1 MKELKKTAIELLNIY
16 GFLDEMNKYNNIYIF
31 GAGMVGKHIYDYLKN
46 NLIADRV
53 RSFFVSE
60 KVESIIDNIQVKQ
73 INKDDID
80 CHGIVLLAA
89 KYNTRKELISV
100 CKKIDVTNT
109 KEITVFDDRDYRYY
123 STIPEIAYPIELK
136 LWYKTITSKE
146 LNLKNPRTFN
156 EKINWT
162 KLYDRNPMKTML
174 TDKVLVRKWVEKKIG
189 KEYLIPCFGQWENP
203 EEIDYDKL
211 PNSFIIK
218 CNHGCGYNIL
228 VKDKKEMNVAEI
240 KSKLNTWLKTNYAFV
255 SGFELQYK
263 NIDPQILVEEL
274 LPLDEN
280 NDLPDYKFFCFDGQ
294 VFCSYVRVDSQKEHD
309 EGILGFFDKS
319 FNQMPYFRTS
329 YKPMLK
335 YNVEKP
341 QNYQK
346 MVEIAETLSK
356 GFSHVRVDLYNI
368 KGKIF
373 FGEMTFS
380 TASGIGFFE
389 PNEFDLIMG
398 SKWSLNCFNKIDD
411 GVYI

>member
-1 MKELKKTAIELLNIY
+1 MEDLNNTAIELLNIY
-16 GFLDEMNKYNNIYIF
+16 GFSEEMNRYPKIYIF
-31 GAGMVGKHIYDYLKN
+31 GAGMVGKKIYDYLKN
-46 NLIADRV
+46 IFLADRV
-53 RSFFVSE
+53 CSFFVSE
-60 KVESIIDNIQVKQ
+60 KVESTIDNIQVKR

-80 CHGIVLLAA
+80 CRGIVLLAA
-89 KYNTRKELISV
+89 KYDTRKELMSV
-100 CKKIDVTNT
+100 CKKINVNNV

-123 STIPEIAYPIELK
+123 STISEIAYPLELK
-136 LWYKTITSKE
+136 LWYKTVTSKE

-156 EKINWT
+156 EKINWA
-162 KLYDRNPMKTML
+162 KIYDRNPIKTIL
-174 TDKVLVRKWVEKKIG
+174 TDKVLVRDWVEERIG

-203 EEIDYDKL
+203 EDIDYDKL

-228 VKDKKEMNVAEI
+228 IRDKKKMNVAEI
-240 KSKLNTWLKTNYAFV
+240 KSRLNIWLKTNYAFV
-255 SGFELQYK
+255 SGLELQYK
-263 NIDPQILVEEL
+263 NIIPQILVEEL

-294 VFCSYVRVDSQKEHD
+294 VFCSYVRINSQKGHD
-309 EGILGFFDKS
+309 DGTLGFFDRN
-319 FNQMPYFRTS
+319 FNLMPYFRAS
-329 YKPMLK
+329 YKPMLQN
-335 YNVEKP
+335 NVEKP

-389 PNEFDLIMG
+389 PDDFDLIMG
-398 SKWSLNCFNKIDD
+398 SKWNIN
-411 GVYI
+411 